1 MRTGGRDRLV
11 EYGNIYGDWM
21 MLTGGWTTSP
31 DVTMLVGFH
40 GLWCGIA
47 RVKAEF
53 QQGEKAALKI

>member
-1 MRTGGRDRLV
+1 
-11 EYGNIYGDWM
+11 M

-47 RVKAEF
+47 RVKSRIPTRR
-53 QQGEKAALKI
+53 KSSLKNLVTINTLLLLHP